1 MRLPLER
8 LSVTSLST
16 YLSCPVRFKRRYLL
30 REYEPKSPALVIG
43 SAAAQATAYAH
54 GQVAAGHERPP
65 VEETLEEYVAAFER
79 AASEEEVEWGETKPG
94 EAKDLGARCVE
105 AYETSLGPKARP
117 AYVERCLEGTV
128 EDVPLIA
135 YLDREDVDGTIADLK
150 VRARRMAVEEAR
162 VDLQAGLYL
171 LLREGAGEAAPKFTF
186 EVVTK
191 TRQPQTQEVVVERR
205 DALSGAV
212 VARQVA
218 QLAELIEWS
227 TERDIWPY
235 AAPGSFACRVCGF
248 LDCPLNLRRATGGDA

>member
-1 MRLPLER
+1 MRLPLDR
-8 LSVTSLST
+8 LSVTSIST

-30 REYEPKSPALVIG
+30 KEYEPRTPALLIG

-54 GQVAAGHERPP
+54 GQVAAGNERPP
-65 VEETLEEYVAAFER
+65 VEATLEEYAAAFDR
-79 AASEEEVEWGETKPG
+79 AASEEEVDWGETKPG

-105 AYETSLGPKARP
+105 VYENSLGPKAQP
-117 AYVERCLEGTV
+117 AYVERCIEATV
-128 EDVPLIA
+128 EDVPLVA
-135 YLDREDVDGTIADLK
+135 YLDREDRDGTIADLK
-150 VRARRMAVEEAR
+150 VRARRMAPEEAR

-171 LLREGAGEAAPKFTF
+171 LLREGAGEPAPAFSF

-191 TRQPQTQEVVVERR
+191 TKTPTTQEVVVERR
-205 DALSGAV
+205 DALSGSV

-227 TERDIWPY
+227 TEHDVWPY

-248 LDCPLNLRRATGGDA
+248 LDCPLNLRRTAGGDA